1 MRRISMAIAGLLVLS
16 GCESSGT
23 GTGPVAS
30 AGGAP
35 SEMSSICRSEAA
47 TEFGQPAENVR
58 TVPIEQSVD
67 GYSVYGQWP
76 PEGKPEGIFVCRFDG
91 SGSFKGV
98 SRA

>member
-35 SEMSSICRSEAA
+35 SEMSSIGRSEAA

-58 TVPIEQSVD
+58 TVPIEQSVVAIL
-67 GYSVYGQWP
+67 SM
-76 PEGKPEGIFVCRFDG
+76 G
-91 SGSFKGV
+91 SGHRRV
-98 SRA
+98 SRKAYRLPV

>member
-1 MRRISMAIAGLLVLS
+1 
-16 GCESSGT
+16 
-23 GTGPVAS
+23 
-30 AGGAP
+30 
-35 SEMSSICRSEAA
+35 
-47 TEFGQPAENVR
+47 
-58 TVPIEQSVD
+58 VPIEQSVD